1 MIWDFSA
8 KEYSRIC
15 KDSSFMIDVGFLVSW
30 MFIFMI
36 VNKWRSVTS
45 LLQDIIYFIANLEAE
60 QNKAEALDLIVP
72 NPNRDRQKLLREQSI
87 IKQLFKILHIPF
99 MDVKDSPDGPWLRL
113 DELADPKNAPYKY
126 IFRLCYRIFR
136 ISFQDYRKNQV
147 TLSK

>member
-1 MIWDFSA
+1 M
-8 KEYSRIC
+8 
-15 KDSSFMIDVGFLVSW
+15 
-30 MFIFMI
+30 
-36 VNKWRSVTS
+36 TS
-45 LLQDIIYFIANLEAE
+45 LLQDIIYFIADLEAE

-147 TLSK
+147 TFINIFFFFLAFISLKCSIGLNSIEIHRGKIL

>member
-1 MIWDFSA
+1 MGWI
-8 KEYSRIC
+8 
-15 KDSSFMIDVGFLVSW
+15 
-30 MFIFMI
+30 
-36 VNKWRSVTS
+36 RSVTS
-45 LLQDIIYFIANLEAE
+45 LLQDIIYFIADLEAE

-147 TLSK
+147 TFINIFFSFSRLFRWNVQLGWILLKFTVERFFSFLSDS

>member
-1 MIWDFSA
+1 MISNQYFEW
-8 KEYSRIC
+8 I
-15 KDSSFMIDVGFLVSW
+15 
-30 MFIFMI
+30 
-36 VNKWRSVTS
+36 RSVTS

-60 QNKAEALDLIVP
+60 QNKAEALDLVVP

-99 MDVKDSPDGPWLRL
+99 TDVKDSPDGPWLRL

-147 TLSK
+147 APPTRFRFKLLIKTNLIEIDNFQ

>member
-1 MIWDFSA
+1 MGWI
-8 KEYSRIC
+8 
-15 KDSSFMIDVGFLVSW
+15 
-30 MFIFMI
+30 
-36 VNKWRSVTS
+36 RSVTS
-45 LLQDIIYFIANLEAE
+45 LLQDIIYFIADLEAE

-147 TLSK
+147 TFINIFFFFLAFISLKCSIGLNSIEIHRGKIL